1 MCFPF
6 PTLFQQAARNSELL
20 EQMSNK
26 GDEVEDAGAEFGS
39 LAAKL
44 KARNKAGRG

>member
-1 MCFPF
+1 MFGFSP
-6 PTLFQQAARNSELL
+6 LLQQAARNSELL
-20 EQMSNK
+20 DQMSNK

-44 KARNKAGRG
+44 KARNKAGRK